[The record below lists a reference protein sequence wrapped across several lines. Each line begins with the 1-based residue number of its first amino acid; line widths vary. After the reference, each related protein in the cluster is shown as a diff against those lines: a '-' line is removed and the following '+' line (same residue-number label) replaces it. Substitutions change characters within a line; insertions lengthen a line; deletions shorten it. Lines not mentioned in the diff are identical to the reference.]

1 MEQVDSSQLVVFA
14 LAGEAYAL
22 PIAHVHE
29 IIRYTAPRS
38 VASGDG
44 NVCGVISLRGRIVPV
59 YDLAGRLG
67 VTVERESPDG
77 AKIVIVEHEEA
88 LAGILVDDVE
98 EVITLEDSAFEALPT
113 AADRL
118 VDKVAKVGERLI
130 IVLRAEHVFGVAQEP
145 VAPVAPVA
153 LAA

>member
-1 MEQVDSSQLVVFA
+1 MEQVNSSQLVVFA

-38 VASGDG
+38 VSSGDV

-59 YDLAGRLG
+59 YDLASRLG
-67 VTVERESPDG
+67 ISAARESVEG

-98 EVITLEDSAFEALPT
+98 EVITVEESAFEPLPT
-113 AADRL
+113 AGDRL
-118 VDKVAKVGERLI
+118 VEKVAKVGERLV
-130 IVLRAEHVFGVAQEP
+130 IVLRAEHVFGVEAAEP
-145 VAPVAPVA
+145 SAA
-153 LAA
+153 LAIAA

>member
-1 MEQVDSSQLVVFA
+1 MEQIDSSQLVVFA

-38 VASGDG
+38 VSSGDG

-67 VTVERESPDG
+67 LTVARESVEG
-77 AKIVIVEHEEA
+77 AKIVIVEYEEA

-98 EVITLEDSAFEALPT
+98 EVITLQDSAFEPLPT
-113 AADRL
+113 AGDRL
-118 VDKVAKVGERLI
+118 VDKVAKVGDRLV
-130 IVLRAEHVFGVAQEP
+130 IVLHAEHVFGAADEQA
-145 VAPVAPVA
+145 APIA